1 MIHVS
6 LISMYLSGKKGMFKD
21 KQNKPPGIT
30 DEEFLSPTN
39 GSHMKQSSMRFLKEN
54 NINE

>member
-39 GSHMKQSSMRFLKEN
+39 GSHMKQSSMRFFKTQH
-54 NINE
+54 